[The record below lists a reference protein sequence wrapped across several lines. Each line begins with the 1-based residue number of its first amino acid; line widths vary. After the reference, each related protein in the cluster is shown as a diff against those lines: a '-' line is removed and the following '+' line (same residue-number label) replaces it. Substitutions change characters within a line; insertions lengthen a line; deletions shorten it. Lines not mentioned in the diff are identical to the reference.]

1 MVACSFV
8 VGGSG
13 QSTDARLGLQMGV
26 PVEIMFLMIPNYSK
40 TFRKMD
46 GMTGFEPATP

>member
-13 QSTDARLGLQMGV
+13 QSTHARLGLQMGI
-26 PVEIMFLMIPNYSK
+26 PVEIMFLMILNYSK